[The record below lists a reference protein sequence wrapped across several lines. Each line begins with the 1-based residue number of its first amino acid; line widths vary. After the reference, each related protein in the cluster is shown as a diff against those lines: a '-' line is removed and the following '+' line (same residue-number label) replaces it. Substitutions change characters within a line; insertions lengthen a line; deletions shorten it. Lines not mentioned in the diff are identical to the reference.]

1 MTTGF
6 DVDKLRFAQRQR
18 LTFIESVAFW
28 EGRVDRP
35 RVSSAFNVSENHVTK
50 DFRLYKD
57 AFPGNLQYDET
68 ARAYRPTRK
77 FKPRIG
83 KGSAEEYL
91 ALLRAHLN
99 PSGIVALNTTG
110 SLDAYRTAARV
121 FPHAVRYRS
130 FVYMS
135 DSPLVHRNDAL
146 AVLRACR
153 VPGGLGGAAAAAF
166 ADTALAPGGLAWR
179 LATEPL
185 QSAQAHLRASPGG
198 AEAGVITDLNLLPEY
213 RHGDG
218 GGLQDLL
225 GGLGLAPGR

>member
-35 RVSSAFNVSENHVTK
+35 RVSGAFNVSENHVTK

-91 ALLRAHLN
+91 SLLRAQAGGEEHQRRSDRDDGETGDRAGRCTGGWAGQHVCGLDTVRGRLERR
-99 PSGIVALNTTG
+99 STTVCG
-110 SLDAYRTAARV
+110 SR
-121 FPHAVRYRS
+121 P
-130 FVYMS
+130 
-135 DSPLVHRNDAL
+135 
-146 AVLRACR
+146 
-153 VPGGLGGAAAAAF
+153 
-166 ADTALAPGGLAWR
+166 
-179 LATEPL
+179 
-185 QSAQAHLRASPGG
+185 
-198 AEAGVITDLNLLPEY
+198 
-213 RHGDG
+213 
-218 GGLQDLL
+218 
-225 GGLGLAPGR
+225 